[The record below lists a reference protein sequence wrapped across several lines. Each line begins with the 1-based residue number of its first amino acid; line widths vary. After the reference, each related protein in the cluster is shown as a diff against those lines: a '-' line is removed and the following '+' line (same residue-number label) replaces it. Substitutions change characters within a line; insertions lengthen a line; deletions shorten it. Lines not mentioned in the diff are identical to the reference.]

1 MFYMQRKQPKAL
13 AEEGES
19 AGEILAPAVVKATKV
34 KFYIDNDT
42 IVYNADAF
50 NLSEGSMLDAL
61 IRQLP
66 GVGLEQGGQIYV
78 NGRLVNELLLN
89 GKDFFNG
96 DRQIILDNL
105 PSFMVQDVKVYQ
117 RPTEWQRR
125 TNDTLGVKSLV
136 MDIGLKRKYSIGW
149 IANADAGAVPT
160 SASLGASSPCASR
173 PTRGSPCM
181 PTPTT

>member
-66 GVGLEQGGQIYV
+66 GVELEQGGQIYV

-160 SASLGASSPCASR
+160 
-173 PTRGSPCM
+173 GSVN
-181 PTPTT
+181 